1 MIQLSSFQSKVIS
14 ALSLVTFVIIWQL
27 SSSFKLISPILLP
40 SPLQI
45 IDTVLDLFKNGYRD
59 MPFYQHIFVSTAR
72 ALFAFFIAIIV
83 GVPLGLF
90 MGRNAI
96 LNAILD
102 PFVQFL
108 RPIPKIA
115 LIPLVVVWL
124 GIGEESKFFLI
135 FIATFLSVIVGA
147 TSASQNVSN
156 GLIQAGQTMGL
167 NKLQILFKV
176 ILPSSLPEI
185 FTTIRLSIGIGW
197 TSLIAAEMVA
207 ATSGLGWMIINAG
220 SYLRTDVVIVG
231 IILLGMIGFIL
242 DWLIVKAQQK
252 WAPWTGKA

>member
-1 MIQLSSFQSKVIS
+1 MSQLSPFKAKAIGT
-14 ALSLVTFVIIWQL
+14 LSLFLFILSWQL
-27 SSSFKLISPILLP
+27 LCTFNVVSAILLP
-40 SPLQI
+40 SPLNLVETV
-45 IDTVLDLFKNGYRD
+45 IDLSQSGYRD
-59 MPFYQHIFVSTAR
+59 TPFYQHILISMAR

-83 GVPLGLF
+83 GVPLGLL
-90 MGRNAI
+90 MGRSPI
-96 LNAILD
+96 LNAVLD

-135 FIATFLSVIVGA
+135 FIATLLSVVVGA
-147 TSASQNVSN
+147 TAASKNVAH
-156 GLIQAGQTMGL
+156 GLIQAAQTMGL
-167 NKLQILFKV
+167 NKIAILFRV
-176 ILPSSLPEI
+176 ILPASLPEI

-220 SYLRTDVVIVG
+220 TYLRTDAVIVG
-231 IILLGMIGFIL
+231 IILLGIIGFTL

-252 WAPWTGKA
+252 WAPWTGKV